1 MALLRSARA
10 AAAALALA
18 VAAGGCGD
26 MVRPSDFVEG
36 DPDQLLVHAVLQAG
50 SDSAAVLLSRADAAR
65 LIHGAQVRLL
75 GSAGQAVLREVEGL
89 EPCTLYY
96 VVVDGQRKPQ
106 GVCYAG
112 AVPGGVRVGAAYR
125 LEVELPTGERA
136 SGHTVVPSPP
146 AVQGVADG
154 VRLAAREEFGALL
167 ALEPLLLKWTAPPRV
182 GVRAWSSRSWP
193 ALPGARCGALLY
205 RLESDS
211 LVMIYPTAMEADSA
225 TVVPVAGPCYAGE
238 QERTQF
244 DADSVEVAIGVTAYD
259 PAYEAYAAR
268 WENGI
273 PEPNARAGLQGA
285 YGVFG
290 GSATT
295 VRRVRL
301 IPRP

>member
-1 MALLRSARA
+1 MALLNPSR

-18 VAAGGCGD
+18 LVAGCGD
-26 MVRPSDFVEG
+26 LVRPSDFVEG

-50 SDSAAVLLSRADAAR
+50 SDSAAVLLSRADAGR

-75 GSAGQAVLREVEGL
+75 GSAGQAMLREVEGL

-96 VVVDGQRKPQ
+96 VVVDGQREPQ

-112 AVPGGVRVGAAYR
+112 AVPGGVRAGAAYR

-154 VRLAAREEFGALL
+154 VRVAAREETGVLV
-167 ALEPLLLKWTAPPRV
+167 ALEPLPLKWTAPPRV

-193 ALPGARCGALLY
+193 AIPDARCSALLY

-211 LVMIYPTAMEADSA
+211 LVVIYGTDMEVDSA
-225 TVVPVAGPCYAGE
+225 RVVPVAGQCYVGE
-238 QERTQF
+238 QERTRV
-244 DADSVEVAIGVTAYD
+244 DPDSAEVAIGITAYD
-259 PAYEAYAAR
+259 SAYIAYTAE
-268 WENGI
+268 WDKGI
-273 PEPNARAGLQGA
+273 PETTARAGLQGA

-290 GSATT
+290 SAATT

-301 IPRP
+301 VPQGP